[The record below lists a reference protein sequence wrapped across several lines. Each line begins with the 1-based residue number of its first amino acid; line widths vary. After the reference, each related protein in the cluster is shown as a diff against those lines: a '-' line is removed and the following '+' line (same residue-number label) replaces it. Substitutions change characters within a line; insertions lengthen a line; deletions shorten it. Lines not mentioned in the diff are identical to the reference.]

1 MQIRFEERP
10 IFQASLSVL
19 EHLYYRT
26 IQYGLSV
33 RDFTGEHQDYWER
46 LPSRLRKAQNDP
58 VQLDSIIT
66 ELGRLAAGSEAR
78 LQKRRAQKEE
88 KWAEKEIVLNAQLMA
103 VLAALP
109 EGLLGMGFRKATG
122 SEALSL
128 RPKIVD
134 LVIPKE
140 EGEDANFIEPDLLL
154 LGDNHLLMIEVKTR
168 GGEGSSRSYPAHQ
181 LLNYLQL
188 VAKCQDSDG
197 ASLPNQFSH
206 LILVPSEDLKWLE
219 KHSEWVVKSSN
230 DPRRLV
236 VDTDACMRLGK
247 PKASFDC
254 ERLKGLAREVPIYYR
269 SWQQLYEAFNL
280 AIDQFGDERN
290 LEHWQRIGSEIKE
303 LAMRASRHS

>member
-1 MQIRFEERP
+1 M
-10 IFQASLSVL
+10 
-19 EHLYYRT
+19 
-26 IQYGLSV
+26 
-33 RDFTGEHQDYWER
+33 
-46 LPSRLRKAQNDP
+46 
-58 VQLDSIIT
+58 
-66 ELGRLAAGSEAR
+66 
-78 LQKRRAQKEE
+78 
-88 KWAEKEIVLNAQLMA
+88 NAQLVV

-109 EGLLGMGFRKATG
+109 DELIGLTFRKATG
-122 SEALSL
+122 NDALSS

-140 EGEDANFIEPDLLL
+140 KGEDNNFVEPDLLL
-154 LGDNHLLMIEVKTR
+154 LGDNHLLMVEVKTR
-168 GGEGSSRSYPAHQ
+168 GGKGSSRSYPASQ
-181 LLNYLQL
+181 LLNYLHL
-188 VAKCQDSDG
+188 VAKCQDSDNT
-197 ASLPNQFSH
+197 SLPNQFSH
-206 LILVPSEDLKWLE
+206 LILVPTEDLKWLE
-219 KHSEWVVKSSN
+219 QHSEWVVRSPN

-236 VDTDACMRLGK
+236 VDPDACMRLGK